1 MSAGSPDFSLPQ
13 AQPFLRKAGSHGV
26 LFIHG
31 FTGSVAH
38 MRPLADALFEAGY
51 TVMGINLPGHATKLE
66 DMRPCTWKTW
76 LDAAEEAL
84 AKLQGL
90 CSKVAVSGLSMGGVL
105 SLLLAAR
112 HPELS
117 AVIPISAPM
126 GTQNKLLPFARLADP
141 IKPIIYWSNDPSRAY
156 ELNPD
161 YDLGYAGFPT
171 VSGSHLWKLI
181 RMARKAVPQIAC
193 PLLVVQSDAD
203 ETITADS
210 ADYILSHAGSPAK
223 QLLMLHGVPH
233 VCTISKELPILQKEF
248 IAFLQKHSI

>member
-1 MSAGSPDFSLPQ
+1 MSAGSPDFSRPQ

-38 MRPLADALFEAGY
+38 MRP
-51 TVMGINLPGHATKLE
+51 
-66 DMRPCTWKTW
+66 CTWKTW

-84 AKLQGL
+84 AKLQAI
-90 CSKVAVSGLSMGGVL
+90 CAKVAVSGLSMGGVL

-117 AVIPISAPM
+117 AVIPISAPI

-210 ADYILSHAGSPAK
+210 ADYLLSHTGSQAK

-233 VCTISKELPILQKEF
+233 VCTISKELPTLQKEF